1 MKYTIKKKHI
11 NNKEYIFDPIRKKY
25 LINSPE
31 EWVRQ
36 NFIHYLHNQK
46 GYPLSLMSTEE
57 LTIVNNQKNRT
68 DIVCYNELGQ
78 AILVVECKSEKIKL
92 KDNVFHQVQNY
103 NSRLKSNYLIIT
115 NGKKTLC
122 LYTKNKQVEI
132 EKNIPTFSKIKNLN
146 N

>member
-1 MKYTIKKKHI
+1 LKYTIKKKHI

-36 NFIHYLHNQK
+36 NFIYYLHNQK
-46 GYPLSLMSTEE
+46 GYPLSLMSTEQ

-68 DIVCYNELGQ
+68 DIVCYNEIGQ

-92 KDNVFHQVQNY
+92 NNNVFHQVQNY
-103 NSRLKSNYLIIT
+103 NSRLKANYLIIT

-122 LYTKNKQVEI
+122 LCIKNKKVEI